1 MYPSKSKFPSTARF
15 VGCLF
20 LLQVLATA
28 AGLGVLL
35 LFVDWFGDGTEFYA
49 YGWAML
55 PLWLLWGIL
64 MPRRARPEGKWSTL
78 LPTLWTGLTALL
90 ALLLPDYRMLLAM
103 PQMAAGSAL
112 ARLWPGSH
120 HSALFIWT
128 VEPIAQGIA
137 HLLLPA
143 LLWAGLWLRGKEGT
157 EW

>member
-1 MYPSKSKFPSTARF
+1 MDPSKTKFSSAARF
-15 VGCLF
+15 LGWLF

-35 LFVDWFGDGTEFYA
+35 LFVDWFGDGAEFYA

-55 PLWLLWGIL
+55 PLWLLWGLL
-64 MPRRARPEGKWSTL
+64 MPRWTRPGKGRAAL
-78 LPTLWTGLTALL
+78 LL
-90 ALLLPDYRMLLAM
+90 ALWAGFLALLTLILPDYRMLLSM

-120 HSALFIWT
+120 HGALFIWT
-128 VEPIAQGIA
+128 VEPIAQWIA

-143 LLWAGLWLRGKEGT
+143 LLWAGLWLRGRGKE
-157 EW
+157 